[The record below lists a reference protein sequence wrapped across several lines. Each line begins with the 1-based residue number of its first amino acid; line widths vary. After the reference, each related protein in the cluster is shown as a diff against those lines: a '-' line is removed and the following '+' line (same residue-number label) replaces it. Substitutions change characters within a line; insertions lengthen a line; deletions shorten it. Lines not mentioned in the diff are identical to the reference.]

1 MYCVGLPPK
10 TQTSAN
16 VEAPASSGFGARGN
30 QRLGAPGSGLWR
42 MKIVQLKQASRAD
55 HRSVSDPLPVRVSP
69 PENAR
74 INPHLSR
81 KSIAYLPR
89 RSRP

>member
-1 MYCVGLPPK
+1 MYCVRLPPK
-10 TQTSAN
+10 TKTRAN

-30 QRLGAPGSGLWR
+30 QRFGGPGSGLWG
-42 MKIVQLKQASRAD
+42 MEIGELKQASSAD
-55 HRSVSDPLPVRVSP
+55 HRSASETLPVRVSP